1 MLQKAERPWTLATC
15 AHFGSGGR
23 RRCSPAPRRL
33 GVSKSIVSRRLA
45 RVEQALGVQLLSR
58 TTHGAVLT
66 EAGATF
72 REHAARIAAEL
83 DSAQEAISP
92 AGEQRGALPVTAP
105 TMLRPTRR
113 P

>member
-1 MLQKAERPWTLATC
+1 LELDDVRTFLEVADA
-15 AHFGSGGR
+15 GGV
-23 RRCSPAPRRL
+23 SPAARKL

-45 RVEQALGVQLLSR
+45 RVEQTLGVQLLSR

-72 REHAARIAAEL
+72 REHAARMAAEL

-92 AGEQRGALPVTAP
+92 AGDLRGLLRIAAPLSYGPIHLAPVFAE
-105 TMLRPTRR
+105 LA
-113 P
+113 